1 MPDIKNIFWDIG
13 GVLLNN
19 AWDHTEREQ
28 AVQRFHLNPTEFDE
42 KHQQVV
48 SSFEKG
54 ELSLDEYLNQ
64 TVFYQPR
71 DFSKAAFEEF
81 MFSLSQPNTNALNVA
96 RKIASSDKYFMGTI
110 NNESTELNQYRI
122 QTFNLREIF
131 SVFISSCFVGLLK
144 PDEHIYRLAL
154 SLRQERPEEC
164 VFIDDRAANLE
175 PAARLGMKVI
185 QMKDAEQ
192 LQRELKRMEVTI

>member
-1 MPDIKNIFWDIG
+1 MPDIKTIFWDIG

-28 AVQRFHLNPTEFDE
+28 ALQRFHLNPAEFDE
-42 KHQQVV
+42 KHQRVV

-54 ELSLDEYLNQ
+54 ELSLDEYLDQ

-71 DFSKAAFEEF
+71 DFTKAAFKEF
-81 MFSLSQPNTNALNVA
+81 MFSLSQPNTDALNVA
-96 RKIASSDKYFMGTI
+96 RKIASSNKYFMATI
-110 NNESTELNQYRI
+110 NNESTDLNLYRI
-122 QTFNLREIF
+122 QTFNLRETF
-131 SVFISSCFVGLLK
+131 TVFISSCFVGLLK

-154 SLRQERPEEC
+154 SLRQGTPEEC
-164 VFIDDRAANLE
+164 VFIDDRPANLE
-175 PAARLGMKVI
+175 PAAKLGMNVI

-192 LQRELKRMEVTI
+192 LQRELERMQVTT

>member
-1 MPDIKNIFWDIG
+1 MPDIKTIFWDIG

-28 AVQRFHLNPTEFDE
+28 AVQRFHLNQVEFDE
-42 KHQQVV
+42 RHQRVV

-54 ELSLDEYLNQ
+54 ELSLDEYLDQ

-71 DFSKAAFEEF
+71 EFSKAAFKEF
-81 MFSLSQPNTNALNVA
+81 MFSLSRPNTDALDVA
-96 RKIASSDKYFMGTI
+96 RKIASAGKYFMGTI

-122 QTFNLREIF
+122 RTFNLRELF

-154 SLRQERPEEC
+154 SLRQESPEEC

-175 PAARLGMKVI
+175 PAAGLGMKVI

-192 LQRELKRMEVTI
+192 LQRELKRMQVTI

>member
-1 MPDIKNIFWDIG
+1 LPDIKTIFWDIG

-28 AVQRFHLNPTEFDE
+28 ALQRFHLNPAEFDE
-42 KHQQVV
+42 KHQRVV

-54 ELSLDEYLNQ
+54 ELSLDEYLDQ

-71 DFSKAAFEEF
+71 DFTKAAFKEF
-81 MFSLSQPNTNALNVA
+81 MFSLSQPNTDALNVA
-96 RKIASSDKYFMGTI
+96 RKIASSNKYFMATI
-110 NNESTELNQYRI
+110 NNESTDLNLYRI
-122 QTFNLREIF
+122 QTFNLRETF
-131 SVFISSCFVGLLK
+131 TVFISSCFVGLLK

-154 SLRQERPEEC
+154 SLRQGTPEEC
-164 VFIDDRAANLE
+164 VFIDDRPANLE
-175 PAARLGMKVI
+175 PAAKLGMNVI

-192 LQRELKRMEVTI
+192 LQRELERMQVTT

>member
-1 MPDIKNIFWDIG
+1 MPNIKTIFWDIG

-28 AVQRFHLNPTEFDE
+28 AVQRFHLNPAEFDE
-42 KHQQVV
+42 KHQRVV

-54 ELSLDEYLNQ
+54 ELSLDEYLDQ

-71 DFSKAAFEEF
+71 DFRKAAFKKF
-81 MFSLSQPNTNALNVA
+81 MFSLSQPNSDALNVA
-96 RKIASSDKYFMGTI
+96 RKIASSGKYFMGTI

-122 QTFNLREIF
+122 RTFNLREIF
-131 SVFISSCFVGLLK
+131 SVFISSCFVGMLK
-144 PDEHIYRLAL
+144 PDKHIYRMAL
-154 SLRQERPEEC
+154 LLRQESPEEC
-164 VFIDDRAANLE
+164 LFIDDRPANLE
-175 PAARLGMKVI
+175 PAAGLGMKVI

-192 LQRELKRMEVTI
+192 LQRELKRMQVTS